1 MTDWYK
7 LVGNLNGI
15 PSTEKITVAYWE
27 NSKLKYVITFS
38 QLKQIFYLYEVN
50 EENKVVK
57 SKEKSKS
64 PIDLEK
70 KLNLKGCD

>member
-1 MTDWYK
+1 MTNWYRSVNK
-7 LVGNLNGI
+7 LKGI
-15 PSTEKITVAYWE
+15 PTAEKIAVTYWE
-27 NSKLKYVITFS
+27 NLKLKYVITFS
-38 QLKQIFYLYEVN
+38 KIKEMYYLYEIN

>member
-1 MTDWYK
+1 MTDWYR
-7 LVGNLNGI
+7 LVEMLKGI
-15 PSTEKITVAYWE
+15 PSAEEVTVTYWE